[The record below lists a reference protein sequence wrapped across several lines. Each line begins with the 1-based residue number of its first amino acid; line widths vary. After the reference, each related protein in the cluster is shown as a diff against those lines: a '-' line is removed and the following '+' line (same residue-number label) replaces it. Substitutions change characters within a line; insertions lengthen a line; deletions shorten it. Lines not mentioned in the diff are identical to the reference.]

1 MLFRRGG
8 EAPTRRARRRAG
20 RRARGKLASWDIM
33 KVVPQ
38 KNKALNVNDNV
49 TISHF

>member
-8 EAPTRRARRRAG
+8 EAPTRRARRHAG
-20 RRARGKLASWDIM
+20 RRAPGKLASWDIM

-38 KNKALNVNDNV
+38 KNKALNVNENV